1 MDLSSKRWPLLVF
14 ATALGLLLTLAVSAA
29 DAWHVER
36 ASTDSLTGY
45 SAEAASDPVSGQPSL
60 TGCADSGPS
69 VPSASVLDAEQD
81 GQQVEQPSVAAA
93 AASGAL
99 EVFTNTWSYSTI
111 GLVYDPGRDLV
122 RYAHES
128 QSSTHNPTIYD
139 VDPVAH
145 TVAFSMA
152 LSTQNA
158 GWPWQIDNRN
168 GAGYDF
174 VADSYFLPDY
184 NGDLSYADDNIVEV
198 GADGTV
204 LNAWEMDDEVGS
216 NDSSDGSEIDSIID
230 IAVVPGS
237 PNRYF
242 VTAAYDDAIVYEIA
256 LTRTGIWWTP
266 NSWTTVMTYTGA
278 ISDTFDD
285 NLGIDYD
292 AQNQVLYH
300 SGWHTTTILVTDL
313 NMVPVA
319 EGSST
324 FDCPGA
330 GGYNSG
336 VTFIEGSNPPEVW
349 VTDFSSD
356 KTTRCLAFGAEE
368 PDPGWEKRVD
378 GQPWEQDLVVTR
390 ETADTVVVT
399 DVITALEPFTLTESW
414 DPAHLS
420 LVDWDVVPPVADVIT
435 GVGSLQIVG
444 PAGPPEEV
452 TVEKWFYVQPCD
464 WTTTVLEE
472 QLVVEGGSSFPVR
485 LVTIEK
491 EPPALWI
498 ESDYGNEVAAGTVA
512 SFTLEYGNRGGY
524 ENDVEIQSEF
534 PITAPIVYAEPP
546 PDQVWMDGQRAAWYV
561 GDLAT
566 DHGGRIDVYVFI
578 DDETVPTSS
587 TIPISNGIF
596 DHLDV
601 VRDEALVEF
610 HASADGFPMVW
621 HKVLHSNV
629 GEVSWQPGISVT
641 LETSQTFLIEEVID
655 PQGDPSTFS
664 LVEEWDPEELTLVDA
679 WFVEPILYPH
689 TVLTPTPG
697 TWILEVSPVP
707 YVGPVHIMKEFHAEP
722 CTWTET
728 VVWETLL
735 VGSGAVRN
743 RPFVVNKEPPALWI
757 ESTYDE
763 RVYARD
769 ETQYVLH
776 FGNAGGFEN
785 AFSIRNT
792 FPAEAT
798 FLGSDPPPSGG
809 GEGDPVVEWEF
820 PDGIGAGDEGAITVT
835 VQIAEGVPPST
846 TIEIWAGIFNH
857 VDELADEAVTAYH
870 VPPPEWAKWVN
881 GTPWAP
887 GLGLTLDVFD
897 VFSVTDVISTRSAA
911 AIVEHWD
918 PDRLSLVGYTRE
930 PEEGIVL
937 SDPGFLSW
945 EFPAGAPGTITLT
958 KWFGVEPNVETYSVL
973 WEELWVEDVMWERR
987 PVFVDKVESR
997 VYLPLV
1003 VRGHD
1008 SS

>member
-1 MDLSSKRWPLLVF
+1 
-14 ATALGLLLTLAVSAA
+14 
-29 DAWHVER
+29 
-36 ASTDSLTGY
+36 
-45 SAEAASDPVSGQPSL
+45 
-60 TGCADSGPS
+60 
-69 VPSASVLDAEQD
+69 
-81 GQQVEQPSVAAA
+81 
-93 AASGAL
+93 
-99 EVFTNTWSYSTI
+99 
-111 GLVYDPGRDLV
+111 
-122 RYAHES
+122 
-128 QSSTHNPTIYD
+128 
-139 VDPVAH
+139 
-145 TVAFSMA
+145 MA

-158 GWPWQIDNRN
+158 GWPWQVDNRT

-174 VADSYFLPDY
+174 VAGTYFLPDY

-198 GADGTV
+198 DANGTV

-256 LTRTGIWWTP
+256 LTRTGTWWTP

-278 ISDTFDD
+278 ISDTFHD

-300 SGWHTTTILVTDL
+300 SGWNTTTILVTDL
-313 NMVPVA
+313 NMVPAA
-319 EGSST
+319 EGSPT

-336 VTFIEGSNPPEVW
+336 VTFVEGSDPPEVW

-390 ETADTVVVT
+390 ETADAVVVT

-444 PAGPPEEV
+444 PAGPPEAV
-452 TVEKWFYVQPCD
+452 MVEKWFYVQPCD

-472 QLVVEGGSSFPVR
+472 ELVVEGGPSFPVR
-485 LVTIEK
+485 SVTIEK
-491 EPPALWI
+491 QPPELWI
-498 ESDYGNEVAAGTVA
+498 ESEYSNEVAAGTVA
-512 SFTLEYGNRGGY
+512 SFTLEYGNTGGY
-524 ENDVEIQSEF
+524 ENDVEIRSEF
-534 PITAPIVYAEPP
+534 PTTAPIVYAEPP
-546 PDQVWMDGQRAAWYV
+546 PDRVSMDGQRAAWDV

-578 DDETVPTSS
+578 DERGPTSR
-587 TIPISNGIF
+587 TIAISNGIF
-596 DHLDV
+596 DHFDV
-601 VRDEALVEF
+601 VKDEAPVDF
-610 HASADGFPMVW
+610 HANADAFPVAWDKYIHSDVPDVPW
-621 HKVLHSNV
+621 H
-629 GEVSWQPGISVT
+629 PGISATV
-641 LETSQTFLIEEVID
+641 ETSQTFAVEEVIH
-655 PQGDPSTFS
+655 PLGNPSGFS
-664 LVEEWDPEELTLVDA
+664 LVDEWNPEEVTLLDG
-679 WFVEPILYPH
+679 WMVEPITYMPY
-689 TVLTPTPG
+689 VSTPTSG
-697 TWILEVSPVP
+697 MWILSVP
-707 YVGPVHIMKEFHAEP
+707 AGVDYGPAEIFKMFHAEP

-735 VGSGAVRN
+735 VGSGGVRH
-743 RPFVVNKEPPALWI
+743 RPFVVNKGPPDLWI
-757 ESTYDE
+757 ESAFDE
-763 RVYARD
+763 RVYGRD
-769 ETQYVLH
+769 ETEFVLH

-785 AFSIRNT
+785 AFSIGNT

-798 FLGSDPPPSGG
+798 FLGSDPPPAGG
-809 GEGDPVVEWEF
+809 GEGDSTVEWEF
-820 PDGIGAGDEGAITVT
+820 PDGIGTGDEGAITVT

-870 VPPPEWAKWVN
+870 VPPPEWEKWVN
-881 GTPWAP
+881 GTPWASD
-887 GLGLTLDVFD
+887 LELTIDVFD
-897 VFSVTDVISTRSAA
+897 LFSVTDVISTRSAA

-918 PDRLSLVGYTRE
+918 PDRLSLRGYTRE

-945 EFPAGAPGTITLT
+945 EFPDGAPGTITLT

-987 PVFVDKVESR
+987 PVFVDKVEWR

-1008 SS
+1008 SG